1 MQQNGPG
8 SAAWAN
14 PDQCSLCFLTLD
26 HFSAKQI
33 NCLPKII
40 TLKSSAFQNIQVRRK
55 EQVVSTCLDNLQM
68 NVESKDV
75 SAVKLPGA
83 LLKSVVGI
91 DKILRSLLSSDLL
104 GSFLTAL
111 MRYVYLTAVG

>member
-1 MQQNGPG
+1 
-8 SAAWAN
+8 
-14 PDQCSLCFLTLD
+14 
-26 HFSAKQI
+26 
-33 NCLPKII
+33 
-40 TLKSSAFQNIQVRRK
+40 
-55 EQVVSTCLDNLQM
+55 M